1 MPIAT
6 WVDGVLGGG
15 VSPLDPGFLYGESVF
30 ETMRARDGRVIDLD
44 AHVALLDQGARAIA
58 IRVPPFAHL
67 RAALAETIA
76 AADEPDLRVR
86 VIVTAAPAIVVTAEP
101 CPPLGIRAPLTLA
114 IVDRPLVDARTLDP
128 SLKTGAYLDHRLAI
142 RDGHADESIR
152 LTLGGLVASCATAN
166 LFAVIDGA
174 LVTPPASLGIR
185 RGTVRARVLADAGA
199 RAREQTFTGDDLARA
214 SELFVTSSIRG
225 VAPARLVTRD
235 TPAPGPVTQQLADAY
250 LAFAMRDMH

>member
-30 ETMRARDGRVIDLD
+30 ETMRAAGHRVIDLD
-44 AHVALLDQGARAIA
+44 AHLSLLAGAARAIGIA
-58 IRVPPFAHL
+58 APPDAHL

-76 AADEPDLRVR
+76 AAAEPDLRVR
-86 VIVTAAPAIVVTAEP
+86 VIATARPSIVVTAEP
-101 CPPLGIRAPLTLA
+101 CPPPAIPAPLSLA
-114 IVDRPLVDARTLDP
+114 IVDRPLCDPRTLDP
-128 SLKTGAYLDHRLAI
+128 SLKTGAYRDHRLAL
-142 RDGHADESIR
+142 RDAAPADEAIR
-152 LTLGGLVASCATAN
+152 LTAGGQVACCATAN

-185 RGTVRARVLADAGA
+185 RGTVRARVLELSD
-199 RAREQTFTGDDLARA
+199 ARELAFTPAELARA

-225 VAPARLVTRD
+225 VAPAELVGTAPR
-235 TPAPGPVTQQLADAY
+235 APGPRTRAVALAY
-250 LAFAMRDMH
+250 LAFATRGAG